1 MYQEEQHPAGMQQHL
16 AEPQQHCTPS
26 SVPPTEPNPFPPC
39 HLQYSSTFP
48 GMEGLA
54 LPNMLFGGAVAAE
67 GHAQQPSSSILS
79 SFSGEQAT
87 MLTFSGG
94 DLPDA
99 IEGAPPAPE
108 RRNRAHW
115 NTREH
120 VMAERKRREK
130 MQQQFVALASIV
142 PDVTKVFICICLGR
156 SLIHVLLC
164 FCIWYKPIRWDYA

>member
-1 MYQEEQHPAGMQQHL
+1 
-16 AEPQQHCTPS
+16 
-26 SVPPTEPNPFPPC
+26 
-39 HLQYSSTFP
+39 
-48 GMEGLA
+48 MEGLA

-142 PDVTKVFICICLGR
+142 PDLTKVFICICLGR